1 MKKIILVSIILF
13 SLTICCY
20 GNDIQAEIEK
30 LPDDWYFVKVPV
42 LIENITPEEAR
53 GKAIQIACNM
63 AIEDF
68 VGIEVTGRTSL
79 IQTESNNAIT
89 MDHFSKLTN
98 QTSNGIIIEKEIIKE
113 ENVAQDIHIYKI
125 LTLKVKVGKQPGEDD
140 PYFTLKASLNKDYY
154 QDGDQLFLEV
164 IPSKDCYITVLN
176 IMSNENVATLF
187 PNEFREE
194 NFVKANE
201 RFKLPDENDRNL
213 GIKFV
218 VGLLPEKEEDSEIIK
233 IIATKEPL
241 SFSINSDYKTAFESL
256 QNWLVKI
263 PRNEVEEVDLQYF
276 IIGK

>member
-1 MKKIILVSIILF
+1 MLF
-13 SLTICCY
+13 SIAICCF
-20 GNDIQAEIEK
+20 GNDIQSEIEK
-30 LPDDWYFVKVPV
+30 LPDDWYLVKVPV

-53 GKAIQIACNM
+53 EKAIQIACNM
-63 AIEDF
+63 AIEEF
-68 VGIEVTGRTSL
+68 SGIEVTGRTSL
-79 IQTESNNAIT
+79 IQAESNKEIT

-98 QTSNGIIIEKEIIKE
+98 QTSCGIILEKEIIEE
-113 ENVAQDIHIYKI
+113 ENITLKKHIYKV
-125 LTLKVKVGKQPGEDD
+125 LTLKVKVGKQSGEDD
-140 PYFTLKASLNKDYY
+140 PYFTLDASLNKDYY

-176 IMSNENVATLF
+176 IMSDENVATIF
-187 PNEFREE
+187 PNEYRED

-201 RFKLPDENDRNL
+201 MFQLPNANDTKL
-213 GIKFV
+213 GIKFI

-241 SFSINSDYKTAFESL
+241 RFSINSDYKTALESL

-263 PRNEVEEVDLQYF
+263 PMNEVEEVDLQYF

>member
-1 MKKIILVSIILF
+1 MKNIILVSIILF
-13 SLTICCY
+13 SLTTCCY

-53 GKAIQIACNM
+53 EKAIQIACNM
-63 AIEDF
+63 AIEEF

-79 IQTESNNAIT
+79 IQAESNNAIT

-98 QTSNGIIIEKEIIKE
+98 QTSCGIILEKEIIEE
-113 ENVAQDIHIYKI
+113 ENITQNKHIYKI
-125 LTLKVKVGKQPGEDD
+125 LTLKVKVGKQIGEDD
-140 PYFTLKASLNKDYY
+140 PYFTLEASLNKDYY

-176 IMSNENVATLF
+176 IMSDENVATLF
-187 PNEFREE
+187 PNEFRKA

-201 RFKLPDENDRNL
+201 MFILPDENDRNL

-241 SFSINSDYKTAFESL
+241 SFSINSDYKTALESL

>member
-1 MKKIILVSIILF
+1 MKKFILVSIMLF
-13 SLTICCY
+13 SIAICCY
-20 GNDIQAEIEK
+20 GNDIQSEIEK
-30 LPDDWYFVKVPV
+30 LPDDWYLVKVPV

-53 GKAIQIACNM
+53 DKAIQIACNM
-63 AIEDF
+63 AIEEF
-68 VGIEVTGRTSL
+68 VGIEVKGRTSL
-79 IQTESNNAIT
+79 IQAESNKTIT

-98 QTSNGIIIEKEIIKE
+98 QTSCGIILEKEIIEE
-113 ENVAQDIHIYKI
+113 ENITQNKHIYKI
-125 LTLKVKVGKQPGEDD
+125 LTLKVKVGKQGGEDD

-164 IPSKDCYITVLN
+164 IPLKDCYITVLN
-176 IMSNENVATLF
+176 IMSDENVATLF
-187 PNEFREE
+187 PNEFRND
-194 NFVKANE
+194 NFVQANE
-201 RFKLPDENDRNL
+201 MFLLPNENDTKL

-263 PRNEVEEVDLQYF
+263 PMNEVEEVDLQYF
-276 IIGK
+276 IIRK